1 MEYISNENNE
11 ILSWLAFEMWCLII
25 SRCVWKKQLRGLKII
40 FKSSFLHTIFKLQ
53 CNAQYNKN
61 CAWTYISCWHAMYLY
76 FWKVWEMEFLIF
88 IRDIR
93 KPIISFWNLMV
104 QNKNQDI
111 ISLGANNLCDYAIS
125 KFAASSEFK
134 WIDS

>member
-1 MEYISNENNE
+1 
-11 ILSWLAFEMWCLII
+11 
-25 SRCVWKKQLRGLKII
+25 
-40 FKSSFLHTIFKLQ
+40 
-53 CNAQYNKN
+53 
-61 CAWTYISCWHAMYLY
+61 
-76 FWKVWEMEFLIF
+76 
-88 IRDIR
+88 
-93 KPIISFWNLMV
+93 MV